1 MLVSLMQF
9 VTDLTP
15 PPQLVAVW
23 AEERGFAGLYVP
35 EKTHVPISRSTPW
48 PGGELPDWY
57 RRCYDPVVALA
68 AAAAVT
74 TRLRVGTGA
83 CLVAVH
89 DPILLAKQI
98 ASLCAMS
105 GERFVLGVGFGW
117 NVEELADHGVP
128 FADRIA
134 VTVDKLAAM
143 RALWAAEPVHYEGTH
158 ASVPPSWAW
167 PKPAV
172 APPVLFGCRPSARA
186 FEVIA
191 RHGDGWQ
198 PIEGYGELLGALP
211 MLHAAFER
219 AGRDPATAQVCVYSS
234 AGDPATLH
242 EYRRAGVAEV
252 ALALPSAGR
261 DQVLAALDGRPR
273 WWMRSPETTGR
284 SKAMPSADVGRQTR
298 AQILRAAMDI
308 ASVKGLS
315 GLSIGELAGR
325 LGMSKSGLFRH
336 FGAKEQLQL
345 ATVEAAVSVF
355 EAEVVAPAMAAPP
368 GVDRV
373 RALMHAWVGYLERDV
388 FPGGCFF
395 AAAAADVDS
404 QPGPVRDRIAA
415 TGRAGIAAITAD
427 VETAQR
433 RGEIRA
439 DIEARQLA
447 FELHAYAMEANWAL
461 LLLDDDG
468 AGERARTAI
477 DAALARVGTTQE
489 GVES

>member
-211 MLHAAFER
+211 MLHAAFE
-219 AGRDPATAQVCVYSS
+219 
-234 AGDPATLH
+234 
-242 EYRRAGVAEV
+242 
-252 ALALPSAGR
+252 
-261 DQVLAALDGRPR
+261 
-273 WWMRSPETTGR
+273 
-284 SKAMPSADVGRQTR
+284 
-298 AQILRAAMDI
+298 
-308 ASVKGLS
+308 
-315 GLSIGELAGR
+315 
-325 LGMSKSGLFRH
+325 
-336 FGAKEQLQL
+336 
-345 ATVEAAVSVF
+345 
-355 EAEVVAPAMAAPP
+355 
-368 GVDRV
+368 
-373 RALMHAWVGYLERDV
+373 
-388 FPGGCFF
+388 
-395 AAAAADVDS
+395 
-404 QPGPVRDRIAA
+404 
-415 TGRAGIAAITAD
+415 
-427 VETAQR
+427 
-433 RGEIRA
+433 
-439 DIEARQLA
+439 
-447 FELHAYAMEANWAL
+447 LHAYAMEANWAL

>member
-1 MLVSLMQF
+1 
-9 VTDLTP
+9 
-15 PPQLVAVW
+15 
-23 AEERGFAGLYVP
+23 
-35 EKTHVPISRSTPW
+35 
-48 PGGELPDWY
+48 
-57 RRCYDPVVALA
+57 
-68 AAAAVT
+68 
-74 TRLRVGTGA
+74 
-83 CLVAVH
+83 
-89 DPILLAKQI
+89 
-98 ASLCAMS
+98 
-105 GERFVLGVGFGW
+105 
-117 NVEELADHGVP
+117 
-128 FADRIA
+128 
-134 VTVDKLAAM
+134 
-143 RALWAAEPVHYEGTH
+143 
-158 ASVPPSWAW
+158 
-167 PKPAV
+167 
-172 APPVLFGCRPSARA
+172 
-186 FEVIA
+186 
-191 RHGDGWQ
+191 
-198 PIEGYGELLGALP
+198 
-211 MLHAAFER
+211 
-219 AGRDPATAQVCVYSS
+219 
-234 AGDPATLH
+234 
-242 EYRRAGVAEV
+242 
-252 ALALPSAGR
+252 
-261 DQVLAALDGRPR
+261 
-273 WWMRSPETTGR
+273 
-284 SKAMPSADVGRQTR
+284 MPSADVGRQTR

-368 GVDRV
+368 G
-373 RALMHAWVGYLERDV
+373 WT
-388 FPGGCFF
+388 GCAPSCMRGSDTWNATCRRLLF

-439 DIEARQLA
+439 DIEVRQLA

>member
-143 RALWAAEPVHYEGTH
+143 RALWA
-158 ASVPPSWAW
+158 
-167 PKPAV
+167 
-172 APPVLFGCRPSARA
+172 
-186 FEVIA
+186 
-191 RHGDGWQ
+191 
-198 PIEGYGELLGALP
+198 
-211 MLHAAFER
+211 
-219 AGRDPATAQVCVYSS
+219 
-234 AGDPATLH
+234 
-242 EYRRAGVAEV
+242 
-252 ALALPSAGR
+252 
-261 DQVLAALDGRPR
+261 
-273 WWMRSPETTGR
+273 TGR